1 MFTLN
6 RMVAVIMVIGISS
19 CQKRTLCQ
27 TKLKT
32 GGISNI
38 RIYANTYNTPEEY
51 DDAIAAQKAQGYT
64 CDDSTNAVV

>member
-1 MFTLN
+1 MLKLN
-6 RMVAVIMVIGISS
+6 RMVAFIMVIGASS

-38 RIYANTYNTPEEY
+38 RIYANTYNTEEEY
-51 DDAIAAQKAQGYT
+51 NDAIAAQKAEGYT
-64 CDDSTNAVV
+64 CDDSTTID